1 MKSLR
6 IWDGDLGDQGVRYFF
21 EFIDQTNK
29 SCINLIEWLN
39 CGIGVLGCEFVSRI
53 FDPKLSTNIQI
64 LTLDYNN
71 FGNDGLCQLMTNLK
85 GYDKLKHLS
94 LAYCGITEF
103 GIQHL
108 REFLAS
114 TTMEMDRLILQGN
127 QIKNNGFNELLDYL
141 LLSNIEEINL
151 NNVLVGG
158 DTEIM
163 QKFSTL
169 ITNNKNIVAYQMKFN
184 FLDDKGRNFR
194 VNV

>member
-1 MKSLR
+1 
-6 IWDGDLGDQGVRYFF
+6 
-21 EFIDQTNK
+21 
-29 SCINLIEWLN
+29 
-39 CGIGVLGCEFVSRI
+39 
-53 FDPKLSTNIQI
+53 
-64 LTLDYNN
+64 
-71 FGNDGLCQLMTNLK
+71 MTNLK

-94 LAYCGITEF
+94 IAYCGITEY
-103 GIQHL
+103 GVQYL

-114 TTMEMDRLILQGN
+114 TTMEMERMILQGN

-184 FLDDKGRNFR
+184 FLDDKGRFIFI
-194 VNV
+194 